1 MNESN
6 MSHPVFS
13 ADMWL
18 LYGSF
23 AYGVECLVKD
33 VQLDSLLLTLS
44 YSCDMKDKFNFVKG
58 IFEEPK
64 GLLRVELRIY
74 GPELFLKN
82 LASLALFLFTPN
94 INLLQISIKPRACFL
109 YSRYKMQFFHQTSLG
124 KVFCVKLHDSSYFM
138 AFKKNP

>member
-74 GPELFLKN
+74 GPETLFEKFGFPCPLSLYTEHKPFADIDKN
-82 LASLALFLFTPN
+82 QEPVFCIQDIKCSFPSNISWKSFL
-94 INLLQISIKPRACFL
+94 C
-109 YSRYKMQFFHQTSLG
+109 QTS
-124 KVFCVKLHDSSYFM
+124 
-138 AFKKNP
+138 